1 MLHVLE
7 FLLKFGVDTVD
18 DLMYCMRY
26 YDDEELMK
34 FIGLPRFQILRLR
47 KAAETWDTSDSAHEA
62 ASNPPPPQQEQ
73 IVPNQQ
79 HHQQQAGQG
88 PRAQSSPEFFGVSY
102 DAGRRKWKAQKRING
117 KVTPFGWHFSAEAAA
132 RALDTACAHHGLPRP
147 NFPES

>member
-1 MLHVLE
+1 MSKPRAQFEVVPTDVARTEAATADEGSAERVRFVNLIKENRMLHVLE

-73 IVPNQQ
+73 IVPN
-79 HHQQQAGQG
+79 
-88 PRAQSSPEFFGVSY
+88 
-102 DAGRRKWKAQKRING
+102 
-117 KVTPFGWHFSAEAAA
+117 
-132 RALDTACAHHGLPRP
+132 
-147 NFPES
+147 